1 MDMKVKYTIGLER
14 YGVEG
19 QIVLSAPGLRRMNEM
34 KNAVGKSATI
44 SRVGG
49 EVTLENALQGDLELL
64 SILVYVEKAP
74 FRPTVEGFLAFCDKL
89 DERNNG
95 DSLVL
100 FEEMK
105 EKVGLI
111 DERSASPLADCPS
124 QETQNSD

>member
-19 QIVLSAPGLRRMNEM
+19 QIVLSAPGLRRMNEI